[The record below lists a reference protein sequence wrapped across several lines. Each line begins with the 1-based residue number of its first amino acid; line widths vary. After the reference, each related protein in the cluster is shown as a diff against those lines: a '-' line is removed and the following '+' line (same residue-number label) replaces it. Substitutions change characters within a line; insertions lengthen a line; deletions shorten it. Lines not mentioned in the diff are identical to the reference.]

1 MKEKKIMEQTHS
13 ASNLFNDEKI
23 VRKKTEMRK
32 SEKQTQMILL
42 ALISAALFGNEVLL
56 TRYFSTV
63 ITVSMVYLV
72 VSAALF
78 GTGIGAYLAHSS
90 LKDRDS
96 NLVSGFISRNLLLL
110 ALSITLF
117 WGFALIGPYVK
128 GITLYVLG
136 SSATFVFGGMVMS
149 AIYMKQSEFGHE
161 FYFADMIG
169 AVVGCILVVAA
180 MMFYE
185 FYTGLAIVF
194 FATAIALMINRD
206 VEGKKLK
213 YLIVATIVMLGASF
227 LSDTVLENMNSEF
240 DAYYKNP
247 NKGVTY
253 ISEAHKSDVKIIY
266 SNWGAFSR
274 TDVLKLAED
283 DNVRY
288 VLTDGGASAPI
299 LKFDGDL
306 SKLEYMKSDV
316 TFLPYL
322 MGSNEKSLL
331 IGSGGGKDVIY
342 ALLSGSEDITAVEIN
357 EGTIAAV
364 NDSKE
369 FSGDIYNQEG
379 VNLVVGDGRKF
390 VDETVETFDH
400 IYLSMLMSNAIDN
413 SRLSLVEN
421 YIFTE
426 EAFDSYMDALKPD
439 GRISFMVHNGIEAV
453 RVANTWIKTLIDAGL
468 PESEV
473 NKYFVIV
480 NGMKNHGGQMSSV
493 HMPSVILKKSPF
505 TEEELTTINDFLVE
519 ENVEAM
525 HLPDMPNE
533 LYYRLSD
540 GTMTYEEVIDQL
552 EVNVT
557 PVKDSNPFFY
567 KYSNGIPNEL
577 FPLIF
582 LIASIGAFLI
592 SRARRSKA
600 SLYHSAYFLMIGMG
614 YIIIELSFIQSLQ
627 RYLEKP
633 IFSFTLVLVGMLSGS
648 AVGALVS
655 GKVGIVKRVRDYS
668 GIVVGITAL
677 SGYYWLSVMT
687 SQTMML
693 SIPEKLTIVLPII
706 LIVGFFMGMPFP
718 YAIEQMSGNQTTKQQ
733 VPLMYALNGFA
744 SIVGSVVALVVAM
757 NFGFTI
763 VMIIGSAIYAALGV
777 FHINANSI

>member
-1 MKEKKIMEQTHS
+1 MQS

-23 VRKKTEMRK
+23 VRKKTEIK
-32 SEKQTQMILL
+32 NNEKRTQMILL
-42 ALISAALFGNEVLL
+42 ALISAVLFGNEVLL

-63 ITVSMVYLV
+63 ITVNMVYLV

-96 NLVSGFISRNLLLL
+96 LLLSNFISRNMLLL

-117 WGFALIGPYVK
+117 WGFALIGPFVK
-128 GITLYVLG
+128 GFTLYIVG
-136 SSATFVFGGMVMS
+136 SSSTFVFGGMVMS

-169 AVVGCILVVAA
+169 AVIGCVLVVAA

-194 FATAIALMINRD
+194 FAVAIALLVNRD
-206 VEGKKLK
+206 TESKKLK
-213 YLIVATIVMLGASF
+213 YTAILTVAILGASF
-227 LSDTVLENMNSEF
+227 LSDTVIDNMSGNF

-247 NKGVTY
+247 NKGVSY
-253 ISEAHKSDVKIIY
+253 IAAAHKTDVEIIY

-274 TDVLKLAED
+274 TDVLKLDEND
-283 DNVRY
+283 TVRY

-316 TFLPYL
+316 AYLSYL
-322 MGSNEKSLL
+322 MGNNEKSLL

-342 ALLSGSEDITAVEIN
+342 ALLSGSEEITAVEIN

-364 NDSKE
+364 NESKD

-390 VDETVETFDH
+390 VDETTETFDH

-426 EAFDSYMDALKPD
+426 EAFDSYMEALKPD
-439 GRISFMVHNGIEAV
+439 GRISFMVHNGIEAI
-453 RVANTWIKTLIDAGL
+453 RVTNTWIKTLIDAGL

-480 NGMKNHGGQMSSV
+480 NGMKNHGNQVNSV

-505 TEEELTTINDFLVE
+505 TEEELNKINDFLIE
-519 ENVEAM
+519 ENVVAM
-525 HLPDMPNE
+525 HLPSTPNE
-533 LYYRLSD
+533 LYYGLND
-540 GTMTYEEVIDQL
+540 GTMSYEEVISQL
-552 EVNVT
+552 DVNVT

-577 FPLIF
+577 FPLVF
-582 LIASIGAFLI
+582 LIALIGAFLI

-600 SLYHSAYFLMIGMG
+600 SIYHSAYFLMIGMG
-614 YIIIELSFIQSLQ
+614 YIIIELGFIQSMQ

-633 IFSFTLVLVGMLSGS
+633 IFSFTLVLVGMLTGS
-648 AVGALVS
+648 AIGALVS
-655 GKVGIVKRVRDYS
+655 GKIGFVKRVRDYS

-677 SGYYWLSVMT
+677 SGYYWLSIMT

-693 SIPEKLTIVLPII
+693 SIPEKLAIVLPII
-706 LIVGFFMGMPFP
+706 LVVGFFMGMPFP
-718 YAIEQMSGNQTTKQQ
+718 YMVEKMSRNKMTKQQ
-733 VPLMYALNGFA
+733 IPLMYALNGFA
-744 SIVGSVVALVVAM
+744 SILGSAVALVVAM
-757 NFGFTI
+757 NFGFTFVVI
-763 VMIIGSAIYAALGV
+763 VGSALYATLGV
-777 FHINANSI
+777 FHINAQSL